1 MENNP
6 VKIENYFFSFFR
18 EKLEKEASR
27 LPENADDIYA
37 RSIRALM
44 DNDLDNGIPCLI
56 DAAEGNT
63 TASYLV
69 AVFHIMNP
77 YLSDVV
83 RTECVDL
90 LKKLADTHY
99 QDAMYALAFY
109 YLADDSPEQDDTL
122 AARWFGEAAR
132 AGHPLGMYEYGSCL
146 LAGKGVQKDLTE
158 SARWYRKAA
167 DAGVDLAQ
175 FELGIQ
181 LLQGEGV
188 AKDLTQ
194 GISYIRKAVNS
205 GHPGAMAALAQLYY
219 DGEGVPED
227 KEVAYRLYRECYAKG
242 NSKGAYGLARFYLCG
257 EVVGQ
262 DYITA
267 CWLLIKSR
275 PMMGAAAE
283 SFLKDIIDN
292 LCENIREHNDISSYI
307 MLAWLHACGMIG
319 DDKNGTALEMLRR
332 AAQAGDML
340 ARSLLL
346 RYYPE
351 EQFPETA
358 STDECV
364 SFFQEM
370 SEQGHVWA
378 ARELALMAISQQI
391 DRSKD
396 EQLELLNRAAELG
409 DLILEH
415 EIRNYLD
422 SIKADEP

>member
-158 SARWYRKAA
+158 SARWYREAA
-167 DAGVDLAQ
+167 DAGIDLAQ

-181 LLQGEGV
+181 LLLGEGV
-188 AKDLTQ
+188 KENFPL
-194 GISYIRKAVNS
+194 GIHYIKMAVDN

-219 DGEGVPED
+219 DGRGLPED
-227 KEVAYRLYRECYAKG
+227 KKLAYQLYRQSFARG
-242 NSKGAYGLARFYLCG
+242 NGKGAYGLARFYLLG

-267 CWLLIKSR
+267 CWLALKAK
-275 PMMGAAAE
+275 PMMGPTAD
-283 SFLKDIIDN
+283 SFLRKMIENLYSNARENKD
-292 LCENIREHNDISSYI
+292 EHSFI

-319 DDKNGTALEMLRR
+319 DDKNGTALEMLRSV
-332 AAQAGDML
+332 AQTGDML

-364 SFFQEM
+364 SFFQKM

-391 DRSKD
+391 ERSKD

-415 EIRNYLD
+415 EIRNYLA
-422 SIKADEP
+422 SIEADEP

>member
-6 VKIENYFFSFFR
+6 VKIERYFFSFFR

-27 LPENADDIYA
+27 LPENADDNYA

-44 DNDLDNGIPCLI
+44 DNDIETGMPGLI
-56 DAAEGNT
+56 DAAENND

-90 LKKLADTHY
+90 LKKLADIHY
-99 QDAMYALAFY
+99 LDAMYALAFY
-109 YLADDSPEQDDTL
+109 YLADDSPEQDDEL
-122 AARWFGEAAR
+122 AAKWFGAAAQ

-146 LAGKGVQKDLTE
+146 LAGKGVRKDLTE
-158 SARWYRKAA
+158 SARWYRQAA
-167 DAGVDLAQ
+167 DAGVELAQ

-181 LLQGEGV
+181 LLLGEGV
-188 AKDLTQ
+188 EKDLHL
-194 GISYIRKAVNS
+194 GIHYLRMAVSN
-205 GHPGAMAALAQLYY
+205 GHPGAMAAMAQLHY
-219 DGEGVPED
+219 DGCGVPED
-227 KEVAYRLYRECYAKG
+227 KKLSYQLYQKSFAKG
-242 NSKGAYGLARFYLCG
+242 NGKGAYGLARFYLLG

-267 CWLLIKSR
+267 CWLALKAK
-275 PMMGAAAE
+275 PTMGQVAE
-283 SFLKDIIDN
+283 SFLRNMIDN
-292 LCENIREHNDISSYI
+292 LCDNAKENRDEQSFI

-319 DDKNGTALEMLRR
+319 DDKNGIALEILRS
-332 AAQAGDML
+332 AAQAGNTL
-340 ARSLLL
+340 AKCLLL

-351 EQFPETA
+351 EEYPETA

-364 SFFQEM
+364 SFFQTM

-378 ARELALMAISQQI
+378 ARELALMAITQQI
-391 DRSKD
+391 ERSEE
-396 EQLELLNRAAELG
+396 EQLELLNRAADLG

-415 EIRNYLD
+415 EIRNYLN
-422 SIKADEP
+422 STEEETA